1 VLELSE
7 AVRAFLEEVR
17 FAVAATINSDGTP
30 QQTVVW
36 YELRGHEIIMNT
48 AKGRLKD
55 RNLRR
60 DPRMSL
66 CIEDGYR
73 YLTIKG
79 RAVLDETNAQKD
91 IEALLIRYYGPER
104 TREMMR
110 TQFSKEHRVTVR
122 LRIEKISGI
131 GL

>member
-1 VLELSE
+1 MLELSE

-17 FAVAATINSDGTP
+17 FAVAATINPDGTP

-36 YELRGHEIIMNT
+36 YELRGNEIIMNT

-60 DPRMSL
+60 DSRISL
-66 CIEDGYR
+66 CVEDGYR
-73 YLTIKG
+73 YVTLKG
-79 RAVLDETNAQKD
+79 RAVLDEVNAQKD
-91 IEALLIRYYGPER
+91 IESILIRYHGLER
-104 TREMMR
+104 AKEMMR
-110 TQFSKEHRVTVR
+110 TQFSKEQRVTVR
-122 LRIEKISGI
+122 MRLEKISGI